1 MGHRSVILPAGGRN
15 AARSG
20 GGPETRISCGAVS
33 APSITFLP
41 TRLDGIHLM
50 RSPVHGD
57 ERGFFQESFRA
68 SALAEVGVETAW
80 VQDNHSRSAR
90 GVLRGMHWAVEPG
103 QCKLIRCARGR
114 IWDAVV
120 DIRRGSP
127 TFGQWEG
134 FELDDAG
141 GLSLYVPLGFA
152 HGFYVL
158 SDVADVIYK
167 CSAYYDGALERGIAW
182 DDPEVGIAWPAGPR
196 TVSARDAQAPRLSQ
210 VAAADAPFTYP
221 A

>member
-1 MGHRSVILPAGGRN
+1 MDVTRLEPAGL
-15 AARSG
+15 
-20 GGPETRISCGAVS
+20 VLVKLKV
-33 APSITFLP
+33 F
-41 TRLDGIHLM
+41 
-50 RSPVHGD
+50 GD
-57 ERGFFQESFRA
+57 ARGFFVERYQADRFREA
-68 SALAEVGVETAW
+68 GLPDRF

-90 GVLRGMHWAVEPG
+90 GVLRGMHWAVDPG

-127 TFGQWEG
+127 TFGEWEG

-167 CSAYYDGALERGIAW
+167 CSAYYEGDKERGIAW
-182 DDPEVGIAWPAGPR
+182 DDPGVGIAWPEGPKA
-196 TVSARDAQAPRLSQ
+196 VSERDAGAPALADI
-210 VAAADAPFTYP
+210 AAEVPFTY
-221 A
+221 AA

>member
-1 MGHRSVILPAGGRN
+1 MKRAVRRGSRADSV
-15 AARSG
+15 S
-20 GGPETRISCGAVS
+20 SGAVG

-41 TRLDGIHLM
+41 TRLSGIHLM

-68 SALAEVGVETAW
+68 SALAEVGVEAAW

-90 GVLRGMHWAVEPG
+90 GVLRGMHWAVDPG

-127 TFGQWEG
+127 TFGEWEG

-167 CSAYYDGALERGIAW
+167 CSAYYEGDKERGIAW
-182 DDPEVGIAWPAGPR
+182 DDPGVGIAWPEGPKA
-196 TVSARDAQAPRLSQ
+196 VSERDAGAPALADI
-210 VAAADAPFTYP
+210 AAEVPFTY
-221 A
+221 AA